1 MSYGRG
7 VGARA
12 KDSEGKKLYR
22 DRGENKG
29 RERVEKTKQKGRRK
43 KS

>member
-1 MSYGRG
+1 MGEGREPELRIQR
-7 VGARA
+7 V
-12 KDSEGKKLYR
+12 KKLYR
-22 DRGENKG
+22 DRGKNKG